1 MKNIG
6 IYYRVSTDKQDLAS
20 QKSVVQ
26 KWLADLSDENKPE
39 KITIFQDK
47 GNFW

>member
-1 MKNIG
+1 MKKIG

-26 KWLADLSDENKPE
+26 KWLADLSEDNKPD
-39 KITIFQDK
+39 KITIFK
-47 GNFW
+47 